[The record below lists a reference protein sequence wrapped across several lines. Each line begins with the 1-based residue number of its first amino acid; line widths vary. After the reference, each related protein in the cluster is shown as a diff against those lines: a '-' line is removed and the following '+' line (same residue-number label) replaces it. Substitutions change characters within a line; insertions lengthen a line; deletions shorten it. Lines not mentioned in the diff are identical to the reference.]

1 MSSPTLVTIPPS
13 HYCDKARWA
22 LDRAGLAYREEGHV
36 PIVHYA
42 FVYPRTRTRTVPVLL
57 RDGERPL
64 VDSNEILRWADS
76 TLPEPRRL
84 FPEDPALARA
94 VEGWVERFDQRLG
107 PAVRRHIYCF
117 IALHPRTFVEIFTP
131 GLGALERTFL
141 ALGQAGLRAMLRKAF
156 RVSPRAAERTRA
168 EIHAL
173 FAEVDAQLADGRRY
187 LLGDRFTAA
196 DLTFAALAGPLLSP
210 PAVRTEMPSGLA
222 ETVRLLGATTAAAFG
237 LRLLAERP

>member
-1 MSSPTLVTIPPS
+1 MSLPTLVTIPPS

-22 LDRAGLAYREEGHV
+22 LDRAGVAYREEGHV

-42 FVYPRTRTRTVPVLL
+42 FVYPRTRTRTVPVLV

-64 VDSNEILRWADS
+64 VESNEILRWADA

-84 FPEDPALARA
+84 FPEDPTLSRE
-94 VEGWVERFDQRLG
+94 VERWVEVFDQRLG
-107 PAVRRHIYCF
+107 TAVRRHIYCF
-117 IALHPRTFVEIFTP
+117 IALDRRAFVEIFTP
-131 GLGALERTFL
+131 GLGEIERTFL
-141 ALGQAGLRAMLRKAF
+141 AVGQAGLRAMLRRAF

-168 EIHAL
+168 DILEV
-173 FAEVDAQLADGRRY
+173 FSEVDALLADGRRH

-210 PAVRTEMPSGLA
+210 PPVKTEMPAGLA
-222 ETVRLLGATTAAAFG
+222 ETVRLLAGTAAGAFG
-237 LRLLAERP
+237 LRLLSERP